1 MTQQLIL
8 DIFPASP
15 QTLDNFIAG
24 DNAAALDALRHCQP
38 GRAIYLWGPPGAGR
52 SHLLRAVSNGADGI
66 YVSVR
71 HGNADLASVIDA
83 EAPGYRIVAVDDVE
97 HLDTHGQGLLFR
109 LYNRWRET
117 GSGKNAFALVVA
129 GDQAPLATGLRED
142 LRTRLGWDLVFRL
155 HLLSDDDRA
164 RALERQAHDRG
175 LRLAPE
181 VINWLLTYYSRDMS
195 HLSAL
200 LDALDRYSLQR
211 HRPITVPL
219 LKELLATRQTP
230 SSTGTL

>member
-1 MTQQLIL
+1 
-8 DIFPASP
+8 
-15 QTLDNFIAG
+15 
-24 DNAAALDALRHCQP
+24 
-38 GRAIYLWGPPGAGR
+38 
-52 SHLLRAVSNGADGI
+52 
-66 YVSVR
+66 
-71 HGNADLASVIDA
+71 

-129 GDQAPLATGLRED
+129 GDQAPLAAQLRED

-164 RALERQAHDRG
+164 RALPRQAHDRG
-175 LRLAPE
+175 LWLAPE
-181 VINWLLTYYSRDMS
+181 VSSWLLTYYSREMS

-211 HRPITVPL
+211 HRPISVPL

-230 SSTGTL
+230 SSPGTL